1 MANLLK
7 CTKILR
13 LSFNNMK
20 KIKQKLSNYKINK
33 LNRKEIKH
41 QNQRDRYTYIYI
53 YIYTFSSDF
62 FFCFIKAHD

>member
-1 MANLLK
+1 MCIYIMANLLK

-33 LNRKEIKH
+33 LNIKEIKH
-41 QNQRDRYTYIYI
+41 ETKEIDIHIYIYI
-53 YIYTFSSDF
+53 YIYIYLHFLF
-62 FFCFIKAHD
+62 